1 MKTDFVIDD
10 VSLILLN
17 WLAFVIIQLYYKH
30 YLKCLYVAF
39 FLFDFV
45 YAIFWIAITC
55 RYGLCSYQRIL
66 EPPSS
71 WDQGVKGK
79 LAMQSQYDWL
89 KLGVSS
95 ECHRLWPKDVLSAHE

>member
-1 MKTDFVIDD
+1 M
-10 VSLILLN
+10 SLSFSLTLSM
-17 WLAFVIIQLYYKH
+17 Q
-30 YLKCLYVAF
+30 F
-39 FLFDFV
+39 F
-45 YAIFWIAITC
+45 
-55 RYGLCSYQRIL
+55 GLPLHADMASVHTQRIL